1 MERNSSECLLKK
13 LDEEIVLLDG
23 AMGTMI
29 QQHKLEE
36 KDFRNEALA
45 DHPNPLQ
52 GNNDLLSITRPEIIE
67 QIHTDYL
74 EAGARI
80 LGTNTFNANRISQQD
95 YSLEDYVEQLNRA
108 SVDVA
113 QKAASR
119 FEQDHPGEKVWIAGA
134 IGPTNRTCSLS
145 PDVQNPA
152 YRALEFDEIAETYLE
167 QARAL
172 MDAGADLLMF
182 ETTFDTLNLKAGIY
196 AVEKLNDLYGRRTPV
211 MLSVTITDAS
221 GRTLSGQ
228 TLEAFYLSVMHAR
241 PLAVC
246 INCALGAKEMRP
258 FVEELSRICKFRVG
272 VYPNAGLPNAMGEYD
287 QSPGEFSGIMKEFAS
302 LGWVNLMG
310 GCCGTTPEHIRVLKE
325 SLKDMKPRMIPEF
338 PQNYL
343 TQDWSHC
350 GLQVTQVF

>member
-1 MERNSSECLLKK
+1 MMERNSSECLLKK

-52 GNNDLLSITRPEIIE
+52 GNNDLLSITRPEMIE

-113 QKAASR
+113 LKAASR

-246 INCALGAKEMRP
+246 INCALGAKEMLP

-287 QSPGEFSGIMKEFAS
+287 
-302 LGWVNLMG
+302 
-310 GCCGTTPEHIRVLKE
+310 
-325 SLKDMKPRMIPEF
+325 
-338 PQNYL
+338 
-343 TQDWSHC
+343 
-350 GLQVTQVF
+350 

>member
-1 MERNSSECLLKK
+1 MMERNSSECLLKK

-36 KDFRNEALA
+36 KDFRNEAFS
-45 DHPNPLQ
+45 DHPNPLR

-95 YSLEDYVEQLNRA
+95 YSLEDYIEQLNGA

-113 QKAASR
+113 LKAASR

-145 PDVQNPA
+145 PDLQNPA

-167 QARAL
+167 KARAL

-182 ETTFDTLNLKAGIY
+182 ETTFDTLNLKVGIY
-196 AVEKLNDLYGRRTPV
+196 AVEKLNDLYGRRTTV

-221 GRTLSGQ
+221 GRTLSGH
-228 TLEAFYLSVMHAR
+228 TLKAFYLSVMHAR

-246 INCALGAKEMRP
+246 INCALGAKKCGPLWKSFHASANFGSVSTPMRDCP
-258 FVEELSRICKFRVG
+258 MRWGNTTS
-272 VYPNAGLPNAMGEYD
+272 LPGN
-287 QSPGEFSGIMKEFAS
+287 F
-302 LGWVNLMG
+302 
-310 GCCGTTPEHIRVLKE
+310 PE
-325 SLKDMKPRMIPEF
+325 S
-338 PQNYL
+338 
-343 TQDWSHC
+343 
-350 GLQVTQVF
+350 

>member
-1 MERNSSECLLKK
+1 MLERNSSEYLLKK

-29 QQHKLEE
+29 QQHKFEV

-45 DHPNPLQ
+45 DHPYPLQ

-67 QIHTDYL
+67 QIHADYL

-113 QKAASR
+113 LKALSR

-145 PDVQNPA
+145 PDLQNPA

-172 MDAGADLLMF
+172 IDAGADLLIF
-182 ETTFDTLNLKAGIY
+182 ETTFDTLNL
-196 AVEKLNDLYGRRTPV
+196 
-211 MLSVTITDAS
+211 
-221 GRTLSGQ
+221 
-228 TLEAFYLSVMHAR
+228 
-241 PLAVC
+241 
-246 INCALGAKEMRP
+246 
-258 FVEELSRICKFRVG
+258 
-272 VYPNAGLPNAMGEYD
+272 
-287 QSPGEFSGIMKEFAS
+287 
-302 LGWVNLMG
+302 
-310 GCCGTTPEHIRVLKE
+310 
-325 SLKDMKPRMIPEF
+325 
-338 PQNYL
+338 
-343 TQDWSHC
+343 
-350 GLQVTQVF
+350 